1 MISIHNWWGSETM
14 IGPDVFK
21 TTNSSDKFKYR
32 EAVRISG
39 YVDLKKGNDEIKIS
53 ADSAEKPILYVDEQG
68 VLITGDGDDTL
79 NAKHIAYKQ
88 YSEFTPGIYINGKI
102 KMGAG
107 NDIITGSPL
116 VINGGT
122 ALISMGSGNDKI
134 LAPFVGAQNSTIDF
148 GSGVDELVLDDG
160 TWTFKETSQNSFSIG
175 NATIKNLERLVNKQG
190 NYIKLR
196 EGTFS
201 TKEFDNKAGKSTSQI
216 TKPNKFNKQLAIKI
230 NNFNSL
236 TDKLEIDTDSFE
248 IDNLASFAIAKNSRA
263 LRKLAKKN
271 IDFLYSRKSG
281 YLYFNENGSK
291 KGFGDGGIFAILKGS
306 PKLTKRNLKF
316 IGEAIYAPKKF
327 NRKTADKITNF
338 NPSTDTLEID
348 TDSFGVESPAS
359 FTAGKNI
366 KEVRKLAKKDFDF
379 LYDQKKGGLFFN
391 ENGAGKGWGDGGI
404 VAILKG
410 APDLTSEN
418 IDFL

>member
-1 MISIHNWWGSETM
+1 MQDKK
-14 IGPDVFK
+14 PDPKRDDKDMQAYELIMPSMFNR
-21 TTNSSDKFKYR
+21 TSS
-32 EAVRISG
+32 G
-39 YVDLKKGNDEIKIS
+39 
-53 ADSAEKPILYVDEQG
+53 
-68 VLITGDGDDTL
+68 
-79 NAKHIAYKQ
+79 
-88 YSEFTPGIYINGKI
+88 
-102 KMGAG
+102 
-107 NDIITGSPL
+107 
-116 VINGGT
+116 
-122 ALISMGSGNDKI
+122 
-134 LAPFVGAQNSTIDF
+134 
-148 GSGVDELVLDDG
+148 
-160 TWTFKETSQNSFSIG
+160 
-175 NATIKNLERLVNKQG
+175 
-190 NYIKLR
+190 
-196 EGTFS
+196 
-201 TKEFDNKAGKSTSQI
+201 
-216 TKPNKFNKQLAIKI
+216 KI
-230 NNFNSL
+230 NNFNPSKD
-236 TDKLEIDTDSFE
+236 TLEINTDSFD

-338 NPSTDTLEID
+338 DPSTDTLEID

-410 APDLTSEN
+410 APDLTSES
-418 IDFL
+418 IDFI